1 MSKPKALVLHARGT
15 NRDEDLCD
23 ALRLAGAEPE
33 VVPLTVLRRDKIP
46 WDKYQMLAL
55 PGGFSHADSLGA
67 GRLFALDLQSY
78 FAEELAAMNEAGWPI
93 IGICNGFQALVRTG
107 LLPGDGLAAT
117 LTDNS
122 SGKFECRWVRL
133 AVESQDSL
141 WTAGLSEPID
151 CPIAHG
157 EGRFALSDAD
167 LDKLE
172 RSTQVVLRYANTK
185 GDAADGVY
193 PMNPNG
199 SVNDIAGITNAS
211 GNMLGL
217 MPHPENHVRKRQA
230 MGEKSYAWPF
240 FRNGVQF
247 AAGS

>member
-1 MSKPKALVLHARGT
+1 MRKPKVLVLHARGT

-23 ALRLAGAEPE
+23 ALRLAGADPE
-33 VVPLTVLRRDKIP
+33 IVPLTVLRRDKVS

-67 GRLFALDLQSY
+67 GRLFALDLQNY
-78 FAEELAAMNEAGWPI
+78 FADELADMNQTGRPI

-107 LLPGDGLAAT
+107 LLPGDGMAAT
-117 LTDNS
+117 LTENS
-122 SGKFECRWVRL
+122 SGHFECRWVSL
-133 AVESQDSL
+133 AVASQASL
-141 WTAGLSEPID
+141 WTKGLSEPID

-157 EGRFALSDAD
+157 EGRFVLSDAAAD
-167 LDKLE
+167 HLE
-172 RSTQVVLRYANTK
+172 RSARVVLRYSNAK

-193 PMNPNG
+193 PLNPNG
-199 SVNDIAGITNAS
+199 SVNDIAGITNAA

-230 MGEKSYAWPF
+230 VGEKSHAWPLF
-240 FRNGVQF
+240 NNGVQF
-247 AAGS
+247 AFGS